1 MRAQVAANSGAA
13 RLVPPYCALLPLT
26 MMMAP
31 EFGSATKATSATSR
45 VVPPPWVCQ
54 LGLGSTVLGLPPA
67 PLHSVSLTQLFDAP
81 VLSEVPLPAMTYGEQ
96 IGRANV

>member
-31 EFGSATKATSATSR
+31 EFGSASNATSATSR

-54 LGLGSTVLGLPPA
+54 LGFGSTVLGLPPA
-67 PLHSVSLTQLFDAP
+67 PLHRVSLTQLLEVP
-81 VLSEVPLPAMTYGEQ
+81 VVTEVPLTATTYGELA
-96 IGRANV
+96 G